1 MYSTYRDDEIAS
13 IISDL
18 STILDNELDEFDPSN
33 I

>member
-1 MYSTYRDDEIAS
+1 MYSTFKDDEIAS

-18 STILDNELDEFDPSN
+18 STINDNDLEFDPSN